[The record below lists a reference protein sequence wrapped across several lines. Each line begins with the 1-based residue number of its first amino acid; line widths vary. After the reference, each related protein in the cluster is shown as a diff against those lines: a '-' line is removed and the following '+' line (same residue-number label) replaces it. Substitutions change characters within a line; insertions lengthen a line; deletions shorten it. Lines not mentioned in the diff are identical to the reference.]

1 MRQSEFR
8 KKIRESGDV
17 ELEATLKQE
26 RESLYKMRQQIAL
39 KQLDNPHA
47 ITNAKKNVARVLSEM
62 RAREIKA
69 GKGSKNG

>member
-8 KKIRESGDV
+8 KKMKEAGEV
-17 ELEATLKQE
+17 ELETMLTQE

-62 RAREIKA
+62 REREIKA
-69 GKGSKNG
+69 GKGS

>member
-8 KKIRESGDV
+8 QKVKETSPT
-17 ELEATLKQE
+17 ELETMLAQE

-47 ITNAKKNVARVLSEM
+47 ITNARKNIARILAEL
-62 RAREIKA
+62 RARDIRSGE
-69 GKGSKNG
+69 GSQI

>member
-8 KKIRESGDV
+8 KKIKESGDN
-17 ELEATLKQE
+17 ELGSILKQE

-47 ITNAKKNVARVLSEM
+47 ITNAKKNVARVLNEM

-69 GKGSKNG
+69 GKGS

>member
-8 KKIRESGDV
+8 QMVKETSPT
-17 ELEATLKQE
+17 ELETMLAQE

-47 ITNAKKNVARVLSEM
+47 ITNARKNIARILAEL
-62 RAREIKA
+62 RARDIRSGE
-69 GKGSKNG
+69 GSQI

>member
-1 MRQSEFR
+1 VRQSEFR
-8 KKIRESGDV
+8 AKIAETSV
-17 ELEATLKQE
+17 TELEHMLAQE

-47 ITNAKKNVARVLSEM
+47 ITNARKNVARLLAQL

-69 GKGSKNG
+69 AKG

>member
-8 KKIRESGDV
+8 HKIKEASDV
-17 ELEATLKQE
+17 ELENLLKQE
-26 RESLYKMRQQIAL
+26 RESLYKMRQQIAM

-47 ITNAKKNVARVLSEM
+47 ITNAKKNVARIVGEQ

-69 GKGSKNG
+69 GKGS

>member
-1 MRQSEFR
+1 MRQSEFC
-8 KKIRESGDV
+8 KKIKEAGEA
-17 ELEATLKQE
+17 ELESILKQE

-47 ITNAKKNVARVLSEM
+47 ITNAKKNVARVLCEK

-69 GKGSKNG
+69 GKA

>member
-8 KKIRESGDV
+8 QKVKESSAP
-17 ELEATLKQE
+17 ELETMLRQE

-47 ITNAKKNVARVLSEM
+47 ITNARKNVARILTEM
-62 RAREIKA
+62 RARDIKA
-69 GKGSKNG
+69 GKS

>member
-8 KKIRESGDV
+8 RKVKEASDV
-17 ELEATLKQE
+17 ELAGILKQE
-26 RESLYKMRQQIAL
+26 RENLYKMRQQIAL

-62 RAREIKA
+62 REREIKA
-69 GKGSKNG
+69 GKGA

>member
-8 KKIRESGDV
+8 KKVKESGDA
-17 ELEATLKQE
+17 ELVVTLKQE

-47 ITNAKKNVARVLSEM
+47 ITNAKKNVARVLAEM

-69 GKGSKNG
+69 GKGS